1 MKTFRAIGYRAAATA
16 LSAGMLFAC
25 SSDSTTPAASTDG
38 GSDSTSPVR
47 EGGTLDTGTTTPDT
61 GVATDAGPGADVTDG
76 GPGTEGS
83 TPDAAD
89 AADGASAE
97 AEAAA
102 PATAITYTAA
112 LDGNQETPPVTTT
125 ATGTATLTLSADR
138 TTLTYRVTHNV
149 LGATAAHIHLGAGG
163 ESIALI
169 FTLALATASD
179 AGVDASGEAGVD
191 AGTGSTYEGT
201 ISLVNGTDAGSGL
214 TQAQIVNDLE
224 TGMFYINVHSPA
236 HTAGEIRGQILHP
249 LETLYVATL
258 TGGQETP
265 NPVTTTATGDS
276 AVILNAAKTG
286 ITYHLHTTATPTAAH
301 IHSGI
306 GSISGPVVFPLG
318 AQPPASGTI
327 DGTAS
332 LVTADG
338 GAIDPA
344 EIAAG
349 HWYVNVH
356 TAANQNGELRGQLL
370 LPGQVLYTA
379 LMSPANEVPPVTSST
394 ATGGA
399 QFILGTDKTTLAYEV
414 VLNGFTPNAA
424 PHIHAGTIGVSGLAI
439 YTLTLAPPGAKGT
452 QAVTPIDIANLDTS
466 SLYVNATSA
475 ANTSGEIRGQ
485 IVKR

>member
-25 SSDSTTPAASTDG
+25 SSDSSSPTPTTDG
-38 GSDSTSPVR
+38 GTDSTTPVH
-47 EGGTLDTGTTTPDT
+47 EGGAADTGTTTPDSGVAADT
-61 GVATDAGPGADVTDG
+61 GVATDTGVGVDATDG
-76 GPGTEGS
+76 GSGNDGS
-83 TPDAAD
+83 TAD

-102 PATAITYTAA
+102 PATAITYTAV
-112 LDGNQETPPVTTT
+112 LDGNQETPPVMTT
-125 ATGTATLTLSADR
+125 ATGTATLVLSADR
-138 TTLTYRVTHNV
+138 TTLTYHVTHDV
-149 LGATAAHIHLGAGG
+149 VGATGAHIHLGAGG
-163 ESIALI
+163 ESVALI
-169 FTLALATASD
+169 FPLAAGALSD
-179 AGVDASGEAGVD
+179 GGVD
-191 AGTGSTYEGT
+191 AGATSTIDGM

-224 TGMFYINVHSPA
+224 TGMFYVNVHSA
-236 HTAGEIRGQILHP
+236 THTGGEIRGQILHP

-258 TGGQETP
+258 TGKQEAP

-276 AVILNAAKTG
+276 AVILNAAKNG

-327 DGTAS
+327 DGTQS

-338 GAIDPA
+338 GVIDAA

-356 TAANQNGELRGQLL
+356 TAANPNGELRGQLL

-379 LMSPANEVPPVTSST
+379 LMSPANEVPPVTST

-399 QFILGTDKTTLAYEV
+399 QLILGTDKATLAYEV
-414 VLNGFTPNAA
+414 VLAGFTATAA
-424 PHIHAGTIGVSGLAI
+424 HIHVGTVGVPGAVL
-439 YTLTLAPPGAKGT
+439 YPLTLAPPGAKGT
-452 QAVTPIDIANLDTS
+452 QAVTPADIANLDAS
-466 SLYVNATSA
+466 GLYVNAHSA
-475 ANTSGEIRGQ
+475 TNMTGEIRGQ
-485 IVKR
+485 IVKQ